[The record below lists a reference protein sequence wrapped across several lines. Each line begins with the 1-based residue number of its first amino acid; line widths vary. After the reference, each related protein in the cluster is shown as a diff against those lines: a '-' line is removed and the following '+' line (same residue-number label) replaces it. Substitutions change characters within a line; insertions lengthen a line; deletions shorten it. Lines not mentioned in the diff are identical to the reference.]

1 MDFNDFSQRISKIKN
16 LPLPGTVSHYKMAP
30 QERIRK
36 LAEIRDLG
44 KTPRKAGVLA
54 LFYPGNGNM
63 TCLLLILR
71 NTYKGVHS
79 NQIGFPGGKQETED
93 TDLLATAIRETN
105 EEVGVPP
112 ERLTILRSLSHL
124 YIPPS
129 NFEVWPFIGLYDKK
143 IPFVLQQK
151 EVAALIEVPLTD
163 FLDDGK
169 VVNHNLSTS
178 YAKSVDVPAF
188 LFNGYI
194 VWGATA
200 MILSEIKELLKQVL

>member
-1 MDFNDFSQRISKIKN
+1 
-16 LPLPGTVSHYKMAP
+16 
-30 QERIRK
+30 RK

-71 NTYKGVHS
+71 TTYKGVHS
-79 NQIGFPGGKQETED
+79 NQIGFPGGKQERED
-93 TDLLATAIRETN
+93 PDLLATALRETY

-112 ERLTILRSLSHL
+112 EHLTILRSLSHL

-129 NFEVWPFIGLYDKK
+129 NFEVWPFIGLCNKK

-151 EVAALIEVPLTD
+151 EVAALVEVPLND

-178 YAKSVDVPAF
+178 YAKNIDVPAF
-188 LFNGYI
+188 LSNGYI